1 MRRGFTAHLLEP
13 AFRLL
18 DGDLVRD
25 MYNIT
30 FTQQTTE
37 KQMTTAHEE
46 LQARRQIVMANMSV
60 IKSQIERKVRYV
72 RSENYWVK
80 ITRDNKSFC
89 FAKGRVGQLQTSDIE
104 TYSFT
109 WVANWKEAIEKAKS
123 TLAWIEI

>member
-1 MRRGFTAHLLEP
+1 
-13 AFRLL
+13 
-18 DGDLVRD
+18 
-25 MYNIT
+25 
-30 FTQQTTE
+30 
-37 KQMTTAHEE
+37 MTTAHEE

-109 WVANWKEAIEKAKS
+109 WVANWEEAIEKAKS
-123 TLAWIEI
+123 TLAWVEI